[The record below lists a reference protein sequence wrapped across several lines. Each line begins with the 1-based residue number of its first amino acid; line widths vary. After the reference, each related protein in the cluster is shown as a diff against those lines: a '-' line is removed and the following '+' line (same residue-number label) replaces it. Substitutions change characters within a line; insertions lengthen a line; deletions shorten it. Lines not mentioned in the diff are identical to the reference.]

1 MVIRDRGKQQSSE
14 QKRTLEKK
22 KTQKITLPEMYVEQA
37 LIHLELERAWNTSLV
52 R

>member
-1 MVIRDRGKQQSSE
+1 MVIRAQGKKYSGE
-14 QKRTLEKK
+14 

-37 LIHLELERAWNTSLV
+37 HRHLELERAWNTLV